1 MMYAAEPDEFSFPQ
15 QPELALWA
23 AVFSQGARD
32 YAISCM
38 IREPL
43 AAEPQVWFW
52 SDEDH
57 IGSFVWLCDVF
68 NLQPRHARS
77 QILLRLRH
85 LAGRVS
91 FPDADLPGE
100 E

>member
-1 MMYAAEPDEFSFPQ
+1 MIYAADPDEISFPE

-38 IREPL
+38 LRQPPYD
-43 AAEPQVWFW
+43 EPQEWFW

-68 NLQPRHARS
+68 NLQPHHARS
-77 QILLRLRH
+77 QILLRLRQ
-85 LAGRVS
+85 LAGRVYM
-91 FPDADLPGE
+91 PDADLPGE